1 MLATESPDALQHTIV
16 ALRAQ
21 LDAQRAENEQQA
33 AEIKALR
40 RENEALRDD
49 IVDADIENDG
59 LAAEIKALRR
69 QREYYFLDD
78 AEAESMRRDFDAGL
92 KDREIDRLQ
101 VLLRHAS
108 NVHDERM
115 REKIESSAAL
125 SSSLRAELGATR
137 AGLEKR
143 CAGLESTV
151 ARVEALE
158 STVATKEARIQE
170 LATMYAATSD
180 VNGHYYRSLNLARLD
195 NVGLEAQL
203 ERARGEIGR
212 LEGVIGAARK
222 YFDSLHR
229 IREEMRELAERSWGR
244 REEEDEDEELA
255 EGDEDWED
263 VVEGEEALDGE
274 YVKV

>member
-33 AEIKALR
+33 AEIKSLR
-40 RENEALRDD
+40 RENEGLRDD

-59 LAAEIKALRR
+59 LFAEVKALRR
-69 QREYYFLDD
+69 QRDYFLDD

-180 VNGHYYRSLNLARLD
+180 VNGHYYRSLNLARFD

-212 LEGVIGAARK
+212 LEGVVGAARE

-229 IREEMRELAERSWGR
+229 IREEMRELAERIWGR
-244 REEEDEDEELA
+244 REEEE
-255 EGDEDWED
+255 EDWED
-263 VVEGEEALDGE
+263 VVVEEEEEEEDEEDALDGDFVE
-274 YVKV
+274 V